1 MEHPN
6 DPGFDDIVPDAPTG
20 IDPDGVPVDLSFTD
34 DAEVIDAVDSGVVD
48 ADVVDGEVT
57 DAEVLDGDAE
67 GTGADDVAR
76 ERDDYFDALRRMQAD
91 FENYRKRAGK
101 QQIDAIDYATGRIIE
116 DLLPVL
122 DACEAGIEHGDEGVT
137 AVFTALLGTLEKV
150 GLTRLDPRGDEFDP
164 NIHEAVLHEP
174 GDDDDEAEGPVVAEV
189 MRPGYIWKG
198 RVLRA
203 AMVKVRG

>member
-1 MEHPN
+1 MDHSD
-6 DPGFDDIVPDAPTG
+6 DPGRDDVGPDDSTG
-20 IDPDGVPVDLSFTD
+20 SDPDGVLEDVNPSVYF
-34 DAEVIDAVDSGVVD
+34 D
-48 ADVVDGEVT
+48 ADVVDAEVLDGEVT
-57 DAEVLDGDAE
+57 DAEVLDGGAA
-67 GTGADDVAR
+67 ADDVEDVAR
-76 ERDDYFDALRRMQAD
+76 QRDDYLDALRRMQAD
-91 FENYRKRAGK
+91 FENYRKRVGK
-101 QQIDAIDYATGRIIE
+101 QQTDAIDYATGRIVE

-137 AVFTALLGTLEKV
+137 AVFTALLGALEKV
-150 GLTRLDPRGDEFDP
+150 GLTRLDPRGEEFDP

-174 GDDDDEAEGPVVAEV
+174 GDEDDDVEGPVVADV